1 MDYTHKESKLCINCN
16 KYGHTCKHCHQP
28 ITSFGIIN
36 LKKVNNEL
44 YYLMI
49 CRKDTFNYVEFLR
62 GRYEPNDVDYLG
74 SLLEGMTISEREL
87 IINNDFDFL
96 WNKLWIKKSQERFNK
111 EYYNSKK
118 KFNFLKKDSYLHDLN
133 LKVNFI
139 WSEPEWGFPKGRRNL
154 GESDK
159 DCAIREFEEET
170 GIKNGNYIILNDVR
184 PVKEIFFGT
193 NGNKYKHVYYVSVS
207 KKDIIPS
214 IDPGNFL
221 QVSEISSIQ
230 WFTFEN
236 CLQKIRHYN
245 KEKIK
250 MFTELNN
257 FLKKKN
263 IDINYING
271 LFNSVF
277 ENVPDQP
284 PRI

>member
-36 LKKVNNEL
+36 LKKIDGKL

-62 GRYEPNDVDYLG
+62 GRYETNDVEYLG
-74 SLLEGMTISEREL
+74 SLLEGMTISERNL
-87 IINNDFDFL
+87 IVNNDFDFL

-111 EYYNSKK
+111 EYYSSKK
-118 KFNFLKKDSYLHDLN
+118 KFNFLKKNSYLHDLN
-133 LKVNFI
+133 LKVSFI

-154 GESDK
+154 GESDRN
-159 DCAIREFEEET
+159 CAVREFEEET
-170 GIKNGNYIILNDVR
+170 GIKNGSYIILNDIR
-184 PVKEIFFGT
+184 PVKEIFYGT
-193 NGNKYKHVYYVSVS
+193 NSNKYKHVYYVAVS
-207 KKDIIPS
+207 KEDIVTS
-214 IDPGNFL
+214 IDPNNFL

-230 WFTFEN
+230 WFTFED
-236 CLQKIRHYN
+236 CLRKIRHYN

-263 IDINYING
+263 IDIDYINE
-271 LFNSVF
+271 LFSSLSQN
-277 ENVPDQP
+277 QP
-284 PRI
+284 EKPPGI

>member
-36 LKKVNNEL
+36 LKKVDNKL

-62 GRYEPNDVDYLG
+62 GRYETNDVDYLG

-139 WSEPEWGFPKGRRNL
+139 WTEPEWGFPKGRRNL
-154 GESDK
+154 GELDK

-170 GIKNGNYIILNDVR
+170 GIDTRNYMMLNDVR
-184 PVKEIFFGT
+184 PVKEVFFGT
-193 NGNKYKHVYYVSVS
+193 NSNKYKHVYYVAVS
-207 KKDIIPS
+207 REDINPR
-214 IDPGNFL
+214 IDPNNFL

-250 MFTELNN
+250 MLTELNN

-271 LFNSVF
+271 LFNSVS
-277 ENVPDQP
+277 ENQPDKP
-284 PRI
+284 PGI